1 MTQLD
6 GALPWQRQGYEPD
19 LIVETRAASDFS
31 AASPAYVETVD
42 PYLGTLRSY
51 PRPDAEQVPQPGRTM
66 YIDLSSPTSP
76 PTYQTVYSWDRET
89 IDPLDPSYDVF
100 AAAGQSAIVT
110 APLAYQYPPAP
121 AAYEYPTAPTTY
133 EYPTAPSESYA
144 YQSQP
149 AAEFYTSMPVEAPIV
164 IDDTAV
170 LRTYA
175 DQEQTYMAA
184 STADV
189 VDQPGND
196 LPPRSDFR
204 FRDNTPVRGD
214 VPPFDGGPAA
224 VGVSDS
230 PRALRARSVDDRMS
244 WWGAAAGGFALAF
257 IVYDRLLPFQGVV
270 GFVIIYQLFRLALL
284 GTVTAL
290 SHPRPVVIDRLAT
303 AAIRLG
309 ARLVF
314 GALAWTIG
322 FVIFRGWRTLHHIA
336 FYTHTMAG
344 ILPQSSVNQGG
355 VLHALVGSGIELTIA
370 TIITLPLG
378 IMTAVYMTEVGGK
391 LAQIVRTVIEAM
403 TALPDLLAGLFI
415 YTLLIIGLGFDR
427 SGLAAALALSI
438 TMLPLV
444 ARSAEVALRVVPA
457 GLRDAGVALGST
469 QWRTVLQVVL
479 PTAAPGLAT
488 ALIIAVARAVGETA
502 PVLITSGASTFM
514 NVNPVHNP
522 MNSLPL
528 FIYASLRSGEPNNI
542 ARGFGAA
549 VLLLVVVV
557 IFFVLIRLV
566 ASRSVKTR

>member
-6 GALPWQRQGYEPD
+6 GSVPWQRYNYEPE
-19 LIVETRAASDFS
+19 LSVHTSAASDFYGT
-31 AASPAYVETVD
+31 SPGYVETVD

-51 PRPDAEQVPQPGRTM
+51 PQSDAEPAPQPARTM
-66 YIDLSSPTSP
+66 YIDLSSPTSL
-76 PTYQTVYSWDRET
+76 PTYQTVYSWDRAT

-100 AAAGQSAIVT
+100 AAAGQSAVVT
-110 APLAYQYPPAP
+110 APSMH
-121 AAYEYPTAPTTY
+121 EYPAVPATY
-133 EYPTAPSESYA
+133 EYTTAPATYVRPPESHA
-144 YQSQP
+144 DTAP
-149 AAEFYTSMPVEAPIV
+149 PIADAYTSAPVDGPVV
-164 IDDTAV
+164 IDDTAT
-170 LRTYA
+170 LQTYA
-175 DQEQTYMAA
+175 DPDQTYVAA
-184 STADV
+184 SIADV
-189 VDQPGND
+189 ADQPSNGA
-196 LPPRSDFR
+196 PPRSDFR
-204 FRDNTPVRGD
+204 FRNNTPARGD
-214 VPPFDGGPAA
+214 VPPLDGTPHSL
-224 VGVSDS
+224 GVSDS
-230 PRALRARSVDDRMS
+230 PRALRARSVDDRLS
-244 WWGAAAGGFALAF
+244 WWGAAVGGLALAF

-270 GFVIIYQLFRLALL
+270 GFVIVYQLFRLALL

-322 FVIFRGWRTLHHIA
+322 FVILRGWRTLHHVA

-344 ILPQSSVNQGG
+344 VLPQGSVNQGG
-355 VLHALVGSGIELTIA
+355 VLHALIGSGVELAIA
-370 TIITLPLG
+370 TTITLPLG

-403 TALPDLLAGLFI
+403 TSLPDLLAGLFI

-427 SGLAAALALSI
+427 SGLAAALALAI

>member
-6 GALPWQRQGYEPD
+6 GSVPWQRRSYEPE
-19 LIVETRAASDFS
+19 LSGQPTSGSDFY
-31 AASPAYVETVD
+31 AMMPGYTETVD

-51 PRPDAEQVPQPGRTM
+51 LPSDTRREPAAAPARTM
-66 YIDLSSPTSP
+66 YIDLRAPESPAIYEP
-76 PTYQTVYSWDRET
+76 VYEPVYSWDAT
-89 IDPLDPSYDVF
+89 VISPLDPSYDVF
-100 AAAGQSAIVT
+100 AATAQSVVTSPPSTHEYPTTT
-110 APLAYQYPPAP
+110 AP
-121 AAYEYPTAPTTY
+121 YEYPTMPATYVAPPQPYADPEPTY
-133 EYPTAPSESYA
+133 
-144 YQSQP
+144 
-149 AAEFYTSMPVEAPIV
+149 MEAP
-164 IDDTAV
+164 
-170 LRTYA
+170 
-175 DQEQTYMAA
+175 
-184 STADV
+184 TADV
-189 VDQPGND
+189 VDQARND
-196 LPPRSDFR
+196 VPPRSDFR
-204 FRDNTPVRGD
+204 FRDNTPARGD
-214 VPPFDGGPAA
+214 VPPFDDVPRG

-230 PRALRARSVDDRMS
+230 PRALRARSVDDRMA
-244 WWGAAAGGFALAF
+244 WWGAAVGGFALAF

-322 FVIFRGWRTLHHIA
+322 FVVIRGWRTLHHAA

-403 TALPDLLAGLFI
+403 TSLPDLLAGLFI

-427 SGLAAALALSI
+427 SGLAAALALAI

-502 PVLITSGASTFM
+502 PVLVTSGASTFM

-528 FIYASLRSGEPNNI
+528 FIYASLRSGEPNSI

>member
-1 MTQLD
+1 MTRLD
-6 GALPWQRQGYEPD
+6 GAVPWQRRSYEPE
-19 LIVETRAASDFS
+19 LSVHGLGAESYAT
-31 AASPAYVETVD
+31 SPGYVETVD
-42 PYLGTLRSY
+42 PHLGTLRTY
-51 PRPDAEQVPQPGRTM
+51 LRPAQNVQPARTM

-76 PTYQTVYSWDRET
+76 PTYQTVYSWDQAGGG
-89 IDPLDPSYDVF
+89 DPLDPSYDVF
-100 AAAGQSAIVT
+100 AAAGQHAVAT
-110 APLAYQYPPAP
+110 VPA
-121 AAYEYPTAPTTY
+121 TY
-133 EYPTAPSESYA
+133 EYPTTPATYEYPTTQASYVAPPESHAYA
-144 YQSQP
+144 
-149 AAEFYTSMPVEAPIV
+149 AAPIADAYISTAADAPV
-164 IDDTAV
+164 AIDDTAV
-170 LRTYA
+170 LQTYA
-175 DQEQTYMAA
+175 DPDQTYMAA
-184 STADV
+184 SVADV
-189 VDQPGND
+189 VGQRGND
-196 LPPRSDFR
+196 MSPRGDFR
-204 FRDNTPVRGD
+204 FRDNMPVRGD
-214 VPPFDGGPAA
+214 VPPFDDAPRG

-230 PRALRARSVDDRMS
+230 PRALRTRSVDDRLS
-244 WWGAAAGGFALAF
+244 WWGAAVGGFALAF

-270 GFVIIYQLFRLALL
+270 GFVIIYQMFRLALL

-322 FVIFRGWRTLHHIA
+322 FVVIRGWRTLHHVA

-344 ILPQSSVNQGG
+344 VLPQSSVNQGG

-378 IMTAVYMTEVGGK
+378 IMTAVYMTEVGGR

-403 TALPDLLAGLFI
+403 TSLPDLLAGLFI

-427 SGLAAALALSI
+427 SGLAAALALAI

>member
-6 GALPWQRQGYEPD
+6 GSVPWQRRSYEPE
-19 LIVETRAASDFS
+19 LSAHTRSASDIYGTS
-31 AASPAYVETVD
+31 TGYVETVD

-51 PRPDAEQVPQPGRTM
+51 PRPDAEPAPQPARTM
-66 YIDLSSPTSP
+66 YIDLSSPTGP
-76 PTYQTVYSWDRET
+76 PTYQTVYSWDRTT

-100 AAAGQSAIVT
+100 AAAGQRAVA
-110 APLAYQYPPAP
+110 APLAYEYSTPPAMYEYPAAP
-121 AAYEYPTAPTTY
+121 AAYADLP
-133 EYPTAPSESYA
+133 ESYA
-144 YQSQP
+144 FAPQSVADAYASQP
-149 AAEFYTSMPVEAPIV
+149 VEPAV
-164 IDDTAV
+164 AIDDPAV
-170 LRTYA
+170 LQTYA
-175 DQEQTYMAA
+175 DPEQTYMAA
-184 STADV
+184 SVADV
-189 VDQPGND
+189 VDQPSNN
-196 LPPRSDFR
+196 LPPRSEFR
-204 FRDNTPVRGD
+204 FRDNTPVRGG
-214 VPPFDGGPAA
+214 VPPFDEVPGAA
-224 VGVSDS
+224 GVSES
-230 PRALRARSVDDRMS
+230 PRPLRARSTDERMT
-244 WWGAAAGGFALAF
+244 WLGAALGGFALAF

-270 GFVIIYQLFRLALL
+270 GFVIVYQLFRLALL

-303 AAIRLG
+303 AGIRLG

-322 FVIFRGWRTLHHIA
+322 FVIFRGWRTLHHVA

-344 ILPQSSVNQGG
+344 VLPQSPVNQGG
-355 VLHALVGSGIELTIA
+355 VFHALVGSGIELTIA

-403 TALPDLLAGLFI
+403 TSLPDLLAGLFI

-427 SGLAAALALSI
+427 SGLAAALALAI

-502 PVLITSGASTFM
+502 PVLVTSGASTFM

-528 FIYASLRSGEPNNI
+528 FIYASLRSGEPNSI